1 MQIFFNKIF
10 FNKLITNQ
18 EILDS
23 NFAHFYPADLVK
35 IADEAE
41 QIVGPIFAGRAK
53 IRERIGKGMRL
64 WPFEFKTEL
73 RNWTATRRSF
83 LIEAAEKPLLMS
95 PMGIEGSGKEW
106 KGGRG
111 VVDLMNDD

>member
-35 IADEAE
+35 IAVDEFE
-41 QIVGPIFAGRAK
+41 QILGPIFAGRAK

-73 RNWTATRRSF
+73 RNWTTTRRSF
-83 LIEAAEKPLLMS
+83 LIEAAEKPLLMA
-95 PMGIEGSGKEW
+95 PMGIEGVERSGREGGEW
-106 KGGRG
+106 
-111 VVDLMNDD
+111 LT